1 VGVCHKLTAQNSK
14 MKRRDTLKAL
24 TLSSLGFAALNPQE
38 TLAENRA
45 LATDAALPDV
55 PVKVP
60 GGRLKEEAIRDAKL
74 NAEKF
79 FTPAE
84 MATIKVLADII
95 IPADSKSGSASD
107 AGVPAF
113 IEFIVKDMPLNQTP
127 MRGGLKWIDRESQKR
142 FSKVFTLITKAQQL
156 QIVDD
161 IAYPQ
166 KAKAIHSQGVA
177 FFNLMRNLTASGF
190 YTTRI
195 GIDDIGYV
203 GNTPNVWQGPPED
216 VLKQYAKHI
225 E

>member
-1 VGVCHKLTAQNSK
+1 

-38 TLAENRA
+38 TLAESRA
-45 LATDAALPDV
+45 IAEAALPDV

-74 NAEKF
+74 NATKF
-79 FTPAE
+79 FTVAE
-84 MATIKVLADII
+84 MSTIKVLADII
-95 IPADSKSGSASD
+95 IPADGKSGSASD

-113 IEFIVKDMPLNQTP
+113 IEFIVKDMPIQQTP
-127 MRGGLKWIDRESQKR
+127 MRGGLKWIDREAQKR
-142 FSKVFTLITKAQQL
+142 FGKVFTLITKAQQI

-161 IAYPQ
+161 IAYPE
-166 KAKAIHSQGVA
+166 KAKPMHSQGVA

-190 YTTRI
+190 YTTKI

-203 GNTPNVWQGPPED
+203 GNTPNVWQGPPEE

>member
-1 VGVCHKLTAQNSK
+1 

-24 TLSSLGFAALNPQE
+24 TFSSLGFAALNPQDA
-38 TLAENRA
+38 LAEQRA
-45 LATDAALPDV
+45 VSEAALPEV
-55 PVKVP
+55 PIKIP

-74 NAEKF
+74 KAEKF
-79 FTPAE
+79 FTVAE
-84 MATIKVLADII
+84 LATIKVLADII
-95 IPADSKSGSASD
+95 IPADAKSGSASD

-113 IEFIVKDMPLNQTP
+113 IEFIVKDMPMHQVP
-127 MRGGLKWIDRESQKR
+127 MRGGLKWIDREAQKR
-142 FSKVFTLITKAQQL
+142 FNKVFTLCTKAQQL

-166 KAKAIHSQGVA
+166 KAKPIHSQGVA

-203 GNTPNVWQGPPED
+203 GNTPNVWQGPPEE
-216 VLKQYAKHI
+216 VLKQYAKYI